1 MRLMFNSKKLAA
13 ENERLKQQLA
23 LSAAEKQ
30 KLLSRLKDYE
40 NQNRNLNDKVN
51 QLSQR
56 NDELLTKVQSLTKK
70 AERFSDVDSAK
81 KYSKN
86 LRDKALSLYKEQL
99 EILAVFI
106 KRWQDALPDSD
117 EITPGAKKRAALA
130 KAIMRILA
138 DSPTDTIENCENSIS
153 RINATI
159 SGKPTND
166 EGTFNLDEVLNPGK
180 LDLEQLCKELGVM
193 D

>member
-1 MRLMFNSKKLAA
+1 MFNNKKLTA

-23 LSAAEKQ
+23 ALAAEKQ
-30 KLLSRLKDYE
+30 KLHSRLKDCE
-40 NQNRNLNDKVN
+40 NQNRKLTDAVN
-51 QLSQR
+51 RLSQR
-56 NDELLTKVQSLTKK
+56 NDELLSKVQILTKK
-70 AERFSDVDSAK
+70 TERFSDVDSAK
-81 KYSKN
+81 KYAKS

-106 KRWQDALPDSD
+106 KRWQDALPDPD
-117 EITPGAKKRAALA
+117 EITPTAKKRAALA
-130 KAIMRILA
+130 KAIMRILSDA
-138 DSPTDTIENCENSIS
+138 PTDTIEYYENSIS

-159 SGKPTND
+159 AGKSTD

-193 D
+193 E

>member
-1 MRLMFNSKKLAA
+1 MFNSKKLAA

-23 LSAAEKQ
+23 LSATEKQ
-30 KLLSRLKDYE
+30 KLLSRLKDCE
-40 NQNRNLNDKVN
+40 NQNRKLNDKVN

-117 EITPGAKKRAALA
+117 EITPTAKKRAALA
-130 KAIMRILA
+130 KAIMRILS